1 MITNIEQPRA
11 HGIWPDDEK
20 ARPALLGVDIY
31 FQDVV
36 AANKEAV
43 IFTRFPSFLSDW
55 WQDSSTQGTI
65 VHIGAVRSGPTTG

>member
-31 FQDVV
+31 FQDVF
-36 AANKEAV
+36 AANKEAA

-55 WQDSSTQGTI
+55 
-65 VHIGAVRSGPTTG
+65 